1 MKVKYRIL
9 LTCRTN
15 FLRMRHLYL
24 FLLLC
29 LTTTVAIAQVPLTY
43 YLPQNVTYDKKVPSP
58 QEFLGFQVGEQ
69 HASHDQIVAYMKE
82 LDRSSDRVSVQE
94 YARTYENRPCLL
106 LTISSAE
113 NLKNIER
120 IRKEHLKLSDPSQ
133 SATMNVENMP
143 AIVWMG
149 YSVHGNEPSGA
160 NANLMVSYFLAAAQG
175 PEVDNMLR
183 NTVILV
189 DPAINPDGIQRFSTW
204 ANANKSN
211 TLVSDNNSREFSEPW
226 PNGRTNHYWFDL
238 NRDWL
243 PLQHN
248 ESKGRLQRFHEWKPL
263 ILTDHHEQGTNATF
277 FFQPGIPS
285 RTNPLT
291 PQSNQD
297 LTAKMGVYHA
307 EALDKIG
314 SLYFTKEAY
323 DDFYYGKGS
332 TYPDINGS
340 IGILFEQASSRGHAQ
355 ESANGV
361 LTFPFTIRN
370 QVVTSFSTLKAAQE
384 MRVELLNNQRNFY
397 KNALAQAKSDPVKAY
412 VFGSADSK
420 ATSWHLLDILRR
432 HQIEVYQ
439 LGADV
444 SKDGVKFKKDESY
457 IVPLAQS
464 QYTTIKAIFTKQT
477 KFGDSLFYDISAW
490 TFPLAFNLPYA
501 ELSSVN
507 NLAGARIDQAGFPQG
522 KMLGA
527 KSEYAYLF
535 EWNEFYAPRLLNELF
550 KAGVRAKVSQ
560 RSFSMNLNG
569 GIKQFD
575 YGTILI
581 QTANQPVSSNELHTL
596 LSKLADENAVDV
608 HAVNTGM
615 TEGINLGSSNFKN
628 VEQPKIALLTG
639 AGINNNDAGEVWHLL
654 DQRFQMP
661 PTLLELSLLNR
672 ISLDKYNVLIMAD
685 GNYSAI
691 AESGKEELKRWIK
704 NGGVLIAQ
712 GDANRWTT
720 TAGINSI
727 KYKERKNKDT
737 TAFRD
742 YNTQQEVAG
751 AGYIPGA
758 IFKTRLDKTHPIGY
772 GIRDSTVPVF
782 REGTGMFE
790 KPKNP
795 FATPVAYTDKP
806 LLAGYISKD
815 NENELKGSASVICSS
830 FGRGQVIS
838 FSDNPNFRAFW
849 FGTSKLFMN
858 AVFFGNTIGGI
869 SGYGE

>member
-1 MKVKYRIL
+1 MLRLYFSLLSLIL
-9 LTCRTN
+9 FAN
-15 FLRMRHLYL
+15 NL
-24 FLLLC
+24 F
-29 LTTTVAIAQVPLTY
+29 AQVSLTY
-43 YLPQNVTYDKKVPSP
+43 YLPQQVTYDEKVPSP
-58 QEFLGFQVGEQ
+58 EKFLGFQIGEQ
-69 HASHDQIVAYMKE
+69 HVSHDQIVAYMKE
-82 LDRSSDRVSVQE
+82 LDRTSDRVTLQE

-106 LTISSAE
+106 LTLTSNE
-113 NLKNIER
+113 NQKNIES
-120 IRKEHLKLSDPSQ
+120 IRQQHLKLSDPSQ
-133 SATMNVENMP
+133 SASSNVENMP
-143 AIVWMG
+143 AVVWMG

-160 NANLMVSYFLAAAQG
+160 NANMMVSYFLAAAQG
-175 PEVDNMLR
+175 AEVDQMLK
-183 NTVILV
+183 NTVILI
-189 DPAINPDGIQRFSTW
+189 DPAINPDGIQRFASW
-204 ANANKSN
+204 ANANKSS
-211 TLVSDNNSREFSEPW
+211 TLVSDNNSREFGEPW
-226 PNGRTNHYWFDL
+226 PSSRTNHYWFDM

-248 ESKGRLQRFHEWKPL
+248 ESKGRLEKFHEWKPL

-291 PQSNQD
+291 PQKNQD
-297 LTAKMGVYHA
+297 LTAKMGKYHA

-332 TYPDINGS
+332 TYPDINGA

-355 ESANGV
+355 ESVNGV

-384 MRVELLNNQRNFY
+384 MRVELLENQRDFY
-397 KNALAQAKSDPVKAY
+397 KKALSIAKADPVKGY
-412 VFGSADSK
+412 VFGDSDNK

-432 HQIEVYQ
+432 HQIQVYS
-439 LGADV
+439 LD
-444 SKDGVKFKKDESY
+444 KDTKQGGINFKKDESFV
-457 IVPLAQS
+457 VPLNQP

-477 KFGDSLFYDISAW
+477 KFRDSLFYDISAW
-490 TFPLAFNLPYA
+490 TFPLAFNLPYS
-501 ELSSVN
+501 ELSSVS
-507 NLAGARIDQAGFPQG
+507 NLTGAEIKKAIFPQG
-522 KMLGA
+522 KMNGP

-535 EWNEFYAPRLLNELF
+535 EWNEFYAPRLLNDLL
-550 KAGVRAKVSQ
+550 KAGIRTKVSQ
-560 RSFSMNLNG
+560 RSFSMNLTG
-569 GIKQFD
+569 GNKRFD

-581 QTANQPVSSNELHTL
+581 QTSNQPVSSDELYQL
-596 LSKLADENAVDV
+596 LSQATAKNAVDV
-608 HAVNTGM
+608 YAVNTGM

-639 AGINNNDAGEVWHLL
+639 NGVNNNDAGEVWHLL
-654 DQRFQMP
+654 DQRFNMP
-661 PTLLELSLLNR
+661 PTLLEQTLLNR

-685 GNYSAI
+685 GNYSGI
-691 AESGKEELKRWIK
+691 SESGKEELKRWLK
-704 NGGVLIAQ
+704 NGGVLVAQ
-712 GDANRWTT
+712 GNANRWTT
-720 TAGINSI
+720 TAGINAI
-727 KYKERKNKDT
+727 KYKEPGNKDT
-737 TAFRD
+737 TAFRN

-751 AGYIPGA
+751 ANYIPGA
-758 IFKTRLDKTHPIGY
+758 IFQTRLDKTHPIGY
-772 GIRDSTVPVF
+772 GIRESSVPVF

-806 LLAGYISKD
+806 LLAGYISKS
-815 NENELKGSASVICSS
+815 NEKLLKGSASVICSS

-858 AVFFGNTIGGI
+858 AVFFGNTIGG
-869 SGYGE
+869 SSNPNE

>member
-1 MKVKYRIL
+1 
-9 LTCRTN
+9 
-15 FLRMRHLYL
+15 MRKLFFFL
-24 FLLLC
+24 FLC
-29 LTTTVAIAQVPLTY
+29 LIGNTSFGQVPLSY

-58 QEFLGFQVGEQ
+58 EEFLGFQVGEQ

-82 LDRSSDRVSVQE
+82 LDRSSDRVSLQE

-106 LTISSAE
+106 LTITSSE
-113 NLKNIER
+113 NQKNIEN
-120 IRKEHLKLSDPSQ
+120 IRKEHLRLSDPSQ
-133 SATMNVENMP
+133 SAAMAVENMP
-143 AIVWMG
+143 AVVWMG

-175 PEVDNMLR
+175 AEVDKMLK
-183 NTVILV
+183 NTVILI

-248 ESKGRLQRFHEWKPL
+248 ESKGRLQKFHEWKPL

-291 PQSNQD
+291 PQINQD
-297 LTAKMGVYHA
+297 LTAKMGAYHA

-332 TYPDINGS
+332 TYPDINGA

-355 ESANGV
+355 ESVNGV

-412 VFGSADSK
+412 VFGTNDNK

-439 LGADV
+439 LAADV
-444 SKDGVKFKKDESY
+444 SKNGITFRKGESFL
-457 IVPLAQS
+457 VPLAQS

-477 KFGDSLFYDISAW
+477 TFRDSLFYDISAW

-501 ELSSVN
+501 ELSSAN
-507 NLAGARIDQAGFPQG
+507 NLAGTRIEKAEFPRG
-522 KMLGA
+522 RMVGN
-527 KSEYAYLF
+527 KSEYAYLL
-535 EWNEFYAPRLLNELF
+535 EWNEFYAPRVLNELF

-560 RSFSMNLNG
+560 SSFTMNLNG
-569 GIKQFD
+569 TKKQFD

-581 QTANQPVSSNELHTL
+581 HRADQPVSSDELYDM
-596 LSKLADENAVDV
+596 LSKLAAANAVDIY
-608 HAVNTGM
+608 AVNTGM
-615 TEGINLGSSNFKN
+615 TEGVNLGSSAFKN
-628 VEQPKIALLTG
+628 VKTPKIALLTG
-639 AGINNNDAGEVWHLL
+639 TGINNNDAGEIWHLL
-654 DQRFQMP
+654 DQRFKMP
-661 PTLLELSLLNR
+661 PTLLEQSLLNR
-672 ISLDKYNVLIMAD
+672 ISLDKYNVIIMAD
-685 GNYSAI
+685 GNYSTI
-691 AESGKEELKRWIK
+691 TETGKEELKRWLK

-712 GDANRWTT
+712 GNANRWTT
-720 TAGINSI
+720 TAGLNSI
-727 KYKERKNKDT
+727 KYKEIKNKDT

-751 AGYIPGA
+751 ARYIPGA

-772 GIRDSTVPVF
+772 GIRENTVPVF

-790 KPKNP
+790 KPRNP

-815 NENELKGSASVICSS
+815 NENALKGSASVICSS
-830 FGRGQVIS
+830 YGRGQVIS

-858 AVFFGNTIGGI
+858 AIFFGNTIGGM
-869 SGYGE
+869 SAEDE